1 MRADFGAGRAILR
14 AMHAASQGMP
24 RTTRFRPRLTRRQRA
39 IAFAVLIPAAVMPL
53 VLWSFVSW
61 GMLSVPIAAGGS
73 LAGVVACGLIA
84 YGVRGGFEAMREP
97 RAYRQALARME
108 AGDRAGAL
116 AAVDEALK
124 TAPEAFSPWTLKGLL
139 LAESGDFEGSLAAY
153 REAVSR
159 RPDGWIGHSGAGAA
173 LLNLGK
179 PTEAIEELGKALA
192 LGAIWP
198 VPRYQLGLALF
209 LRGEYA
215 GAAEALGEALA
226 LGLEAPNVEL
236 VARSLRAWA
245 LEQTGSMEGAREE
258 KARARALEA
267 LPEIAGYRQRLA
279 GANLSVVGKLA
290 AWAVGADTAVDPPK
304 LQMERS

>member
-1 MRADFGAGRAILR
+1 
-14 AMHAASQGMP
+14 MHAAATTAST
-24 RTTRFRPRLTRRQRA
+24 RTNRFRPRLTRRQNA
-39 IAFAVLIPAAVMPL
+39 IAMGVLVPAAVNPL
-53 VLWSFVSW
+53 VLWGFVSW
-61 GMLSVPIAAGGS
+61 GMLSMPIA
-73 LAGVVACGLIA
+73 LAGTAVGGIACGLIA
-84 YGVRGGFEAMREP
+84 YGVRGGFDAMREP

-108 AGDRAGAL
+108 AGDRGGAL
-116 AAVDEALK
+116 GAVEEAIK
-124 TAPEAFSPWTLKGLL
+124 TAPESFSPWTLKGLL

-153 REAVSR
+153 REAITR
-159 RPDGWIGHSGAGAA
+159 RPEGWIGHSGAGAA

-179 PTEAIEELGKALA
+179 PTEAIEALGKALA

-226 LGLEAPNVEL
+226 LGLEASNVEL

-245 LEQTGSMEGAREE
+245 LEKTGSLEGAREE
-258 KARARALEA
+258 KQRARALEA
-267 LPEIAGYRQRLA
+267 LPEIAAYRQRLA

-290 AWAVGADTAVDPPK
+290 AWAVGADTSADPPR
-304 LQMERS
+304 LQIER

>member
-1 MRADFGAGRAILR
+1 
-14 AMHAASQGMP
+14 MHAAATAATAAST
-24 RTTRFRPRLTRRQRA
+24 RTTRFRPRLTRRQNA
-39 IAFAVLIPAAVMPL
+39 IAMGVLVPAAVNPL
-53 VLWSFVSW
+53 VLWGFVSW
-61 GMLSVPIAAGGS
+61 GMLSMPIAIAGTAVG
-73 LAGVVACGLIA
+73 GIACALIA
-84 YGVRGGFEAMREP
+84 FGVRGGFDAMREP
-97 RAYRQALARME
+97 RAYRHALARME

-116 AAVDEALK
+116 GAIEEAIR
-124 TAPEAFSPWTLKGLL
+124 TTPDSFSPWTLKGLL
-139 LAESGDFEGSLAAY
+139 LAEGGDFEGSLAAY
-153 REAVSR
+153 REAIAR

-179 PTEAIEELGKALA
+179 PTEAIEALGKALA

-226 LGLEAPNVEL
+226 LGLEASNVEL

-245 LEQTGSMEGAREE
+245 LEKTGSLEGAREE
-258 KARARALEA
+258 KQRARALEA
-267 LPEIAGYRQRLA
+267 LPEIAAYRQRLV

-290 AWAVGADTAVDPPK
+290 AWAVGADTAADPPR
-304 LQMERS
+304 LHVG